1 MAGIFTKRGDV
12 DKRYGLER
20 ASQEDIKVEDS
31 ANQEM
36 LKIDKKVEENGGRSV
51 E

>member
-1 MAGIFTKRGDV
+1 MWTRDMDLREHPMKL
-12 DKRYGLER
+12 K
-20 ASQEDIKVEDS
+20 EDIKVEDS

-36 LKIDKKVEENGGRSV
+36 LKIDKKVAETGGRSV